1 VKVSE
6 AWVLPY
12 ATLIVT
18 TFPQAA
24 RVGLR
29 GVNPHVIQ
37 GLLKAEA
44 ALRPRLARVPGDA
57 AA

>member
-1 VKVSE
+1 MDIARVTVKVSE

-29 GVNPHVIQ
+29 
-37 GLLKAEA
+37 K
-44 ALRPRLARVPGDA
+44 
-57 AA
+57 